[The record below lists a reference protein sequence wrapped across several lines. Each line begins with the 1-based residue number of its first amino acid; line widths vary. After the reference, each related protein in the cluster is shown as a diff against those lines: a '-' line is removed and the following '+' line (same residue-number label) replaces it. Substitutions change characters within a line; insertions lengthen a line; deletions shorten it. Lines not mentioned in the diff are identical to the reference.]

1 MRGPQPSDGQ
11 LEQLAI
17 ADRPGGT
24 AMAAPIGG
32 EDFNRPAQLTRG
44 TADGAISAA
53 GSAMEKLMHDL
64 AAGAGQQG
72 GCDLLRGPEQI
83 APTTGDHHP
92 TSAGGPQR
100 CDHGRRQ

>member
-1 MRGPQPSDGQ
+1 
-11 LEQLAI
+11 
-17 ADRPGGT
+17 
-24 AMAAPIGG
+24 MAAPIGREHLNG
-32 EDFNRPAQLTRG
+32 PAQLTG
-44 TADGAISAA
+44 GAADGTISAA

-100 CDHGRRQ
+100 GDHGRRQQWPNRIRTQCSGLCHH